1 MSTNEDHKNVAEPI
15 LPAEELSVNRDKRVR
30 SIMMWTSIALA
41 AIVIGSIAYIFG
53 YRQPAI
59 ENGNEAIGVADSQL
73 AAGNDSVALDLYQ
86 QIAAD
91 HGFAAGNRAALQSA
105 ILLYDK
111 GEYQSAL
118 EYLEGYDASDDI
130 VAACATALKGDCY
143 ANLDQL
149 EKAETAFTKAASLCG
164 ANKALAPYFLL
175 KKAHVLEARQK
186 WAEAAAVYGI
196 IEREYTAFARQCGAE
211 ASRLRCEAL

>member
-15 LPAEELSVNRDKRVR
+15 LPDEELAVNRDKRVR

-111 GEYQSAL
+111 GEYQNAL

-149 EKAETAFTKAASLCG
+149 DKAEAAFAKAASLSG
-164 ANKALAPYFLL
+164 ANKALVPYFLL
-175 KKAHVLEARQK
+175 KKAHVLEASQK

-196 IEREYTAFARQCGAE
+196 IEREYAAFARQCGAE
-211 ASRLRCEAL
+211 AARLRCEAL